1 MTREEVMKTLN
12 EIFCNVFDDDTIVLT
27 DKTNANDIEDWDSLE
42 QINLIVNIENEFG
55 MMFDMAEVSDLANV
69 GEMNEYRFED
79 LYIGKEEY
87 FSVTVTE
94 EMMKMFLELSGDSN
108 PLHNNQDFAISQGY
122 QSKVVYGLLT
132 TSFIS
137 RLVGVLL
144 PGKYCLLQG
153 IDVKYSKPV
162 YVGDILIVKGVVDEL
177 HESVKRAVIK
187 VTIQNQDEKKVV
199 KGKAEVGFLK

>member
-1 MTREEVMKTLN
+1 
-12 EIFCNVFDDDTIVLT
+12 
-27 DKTNANDIEDWDSLE
+27 
-42 QINLIVNIENEFG
+42 
-55 MMFDMAEVSDLANV
+55 
-69 GEMNEYRFED
+69 MNEYRFED

-108 PLHNNQDFAISQGY
+108 PLHNDENFAINQGY
-122 QSKVVYGLLT
+122 QNKVVYGLLT

-162 YVGDILIVKGVVDEL
+162 YVGDILIVKGAVDEL

-187 VTIQNQDEKKVV
+187 VVIQNQDEKKVV
-199 KGKAEVGFLK
+199 KGKVEVGFLKA